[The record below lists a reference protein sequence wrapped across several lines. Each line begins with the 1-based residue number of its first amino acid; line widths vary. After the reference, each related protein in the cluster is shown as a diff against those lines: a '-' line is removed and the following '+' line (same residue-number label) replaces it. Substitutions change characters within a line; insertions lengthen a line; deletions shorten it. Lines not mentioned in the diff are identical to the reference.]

1 MSTWNVFPGFVQPVR
16 DAQQAFRQILQ
27 AFAEPATVHRLDMAE
42 PLQALDAA
50 SHACAL
56 ALLDA
61 ETPVWLGAGL
71 DQAVIGQHLLFHCGC
86 PLASS
91 PSLARFAFLDAA
103 ALEDLDRL
111 DNGTDRDPDL
121 SCTVFI
127 QVPALEV
134 GQACLWSGPGMA
146 GERTVRLPLDAAFWA
161 RRNAMSQFPRGLDI
175 GFVCGTQL
183 LALPRSTRVR
193 FPLED

>member
-1 MSTWNVFPGFVQPVR
+1 MPTCNVFPGFAQPVH

-27 AFAEPATVHRLDMAE
+27 AFAEPATVQRLDMVE

-86 PLASS
+86 PLAPS
-91 PSLARFAFLDAA
+91 PELARFAFLDAA
-103 ALEDLDRL
+103 GLEDLDSL
-111 DNGTDRDPDL
+111 DAGTDRDPDL

-127 QVPALEV
+127 QVPALDV
-134 GQACLWSGPGMA
+134 GRSSLWSGPGLA

-161 RRNAMSQFPRGLDI
+161 RRDAMTRFPRGLDI

-193 FPLED
+193 FPKED